1 LPAVARVH
9 VIRFTETTSLTGRAM
24 STDATGLTTFAISGH
39 LDDAA
44 AVAIESAIRSLD
56 REAIVKVSLAAD
68 LVSVQSRAATGDIRA
83 AINAVGFD
91 AEPTSRPFPR
101 ERVQLST
108 VGWTLIGAVITPIIT
123 FLLVLAA
130 VRFNPACGAPGDSG
144 GCDMDLVSITILS
157 VLPGAVLGFLFAIT
171 SGWWVA
177 WRRTPVRYAPPMRR
191 IESEI
196 AAD

>member
-1 LPAVARVH
+1 LPAVTRAH
-9 VIRFTETTSLTGRAM
+9 VIRFTETSLTGRAM
-24 STDATGLTTFAISGH
+24 STDANGLTTFAISGH

-44 AVAIESAIRSLD
+44 VVAIESAIRGLD
-56 REAIVKVSLAAD
+56 HEAVVKVSSAAG
-68 LVSVQSRAATGDIRA
+68 LISVRSRAAAGDIRA
-83 AINAVGFD
+83 ALSAVGLE

-101 ERVQLST
+101 ERVQLRT

-130 VRFNPACGAPGDSG
+130 VRFNPDCGAPGDSG

-171 SGWWVA
+171 RVWWGA
-177 WRRTPVRYAPPMRR
+177 RRRTPVRYAPPIRR

>member
-1 LPAVARVH
+1 LPAVARALV
-9 VIRFTETTSLTGRAM
+9 VRFTETSLTGRAM
-24 STDATGLTTFAISGH
+24 SADANGLTTFAISGH

-44 AVAIESAIRSLD
+44 VVAIESAIRGLD
-56 REAIVKVSLAAD
+56 RDATLKVSLAAG
-68 LVSVQSRAATGDIRA
+68 LVSVRSRAAADDIRT
-83 AINAVGFD
+83 AINAVGLD
-91 AEPTSRPFPR
+91 AEPTSQPFPQ
-101 ERVQLST
+101 ERVQLRT

-171 SGWWVA
+171 RVWWGG
-177 WRRTPVRYAPPMRR
+177 WRRAPAHYAPSIRR
-191 IESEI
+191 VESKI
-196 AAD
+196 TAD